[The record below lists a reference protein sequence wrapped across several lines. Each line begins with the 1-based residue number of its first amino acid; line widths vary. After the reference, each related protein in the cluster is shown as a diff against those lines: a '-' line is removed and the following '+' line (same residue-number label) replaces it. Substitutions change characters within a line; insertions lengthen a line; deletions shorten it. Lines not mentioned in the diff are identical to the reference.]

1 MMMDKIHDERDDDP
15 ECIPSRVGPPAA
27 AITGKYEK
35 ISLTASE
42 ISPAIATECTI
53 YSWGAWS
60 HLWLR

>member
-53 YSWGAWS
+53 YS
-60 HLWLR
+60 